1 MTQQSIKRRKMK
13 HAGRTVFTLIAII
26 VTLISVFPLLWMFVS
41 SFKEGKEVLR
51 ANPLR
56 FLPAEWI
63 RDNFTKLAEDRTYP
77 FWLSMRSTAFVSVSA
92 ALTSVTINSM
102 AGYAYARIDFSFK
115 RFLWRLT
122 ILSMYIPGLTILV
135 TSFVVVNNLGLLDSY
150 WVLILPGLASA
161 YSIFFFRQFFL
172 NMPMAT
178 EEAAL
183 IDGAGRFRIFL
194 SIFIPNAKSPY
205 VIMGTGAFLG
215 YWNSF
220 LWPAMTVTNQKYVQV
235 MQVIRSYNNVYAN
248 NYGVVLAGS
257 LLAALPPVILFLI
270 FQRYIVR
277 GLMISGIK

>member
-1 MTQQSIKRRKMK
+1 MQQKLTRRPKRHPMK
-13 HAGRTVFTLIAII
+13 TVFTLIAIL
-26 VTLISVFPLLWMFVS
+26 VTLISVFPLLWMFLS

-56 FLPAEWI
+56 FFPTAWI
-63 RDNFTKLAEDRTYP
+63 QENFTKLAEDKTYP
-77 FWLSMRSTAFVSVSA
+77 FWQSMRSTGFVAVTASLLSI
-92 ALTSVTINSM
+92 TINSM
-102 AGYAYARIDFSFK
+102 AAYAYARIDFTFK
-115 RFLWRLT
+115 RLLWRLT

-135 TSFVVVNNLGLLDSY
+135 TSFVVVNNLGMLDSY
-150 WVLILPGLASA
+150 WVLIMPGLAGA
-161 YSIFFFRQFFL
+161 YAIFFFRQFFL
-172 NMPMAT
+172 NMPMAV

-183 IDGAGRFRIFL
+183 IDGASRARIFI

-270 FQRYIVR
+270 FQRYIVK

>member
-1 MTQQSIKRRKMK
+1 MSNRARQ
-13 HAGRTVFTLIAII
+13 RTAVTAFTVIALIVSAIS
-26 VTLISVFPLLWMFVS
+26 LFPLVWMILS
-41 SFKEGKEVLR
+41 SFKQAKEVLK

-56 FLPAEWI
+56 FLPSVWVT
-63 RDNFTKLAEDRTYP
+63 DSYVKLFEDTTYP
-77 FWLSMRSTAFVSVSA
+77 FLQAMKSTVFVAVSA
-92 ALTSVTINSM
+92 ALLSITINSS
-102 AGYAYARIDFSFK
+102 AGYAYARLNFRGKTAMWRFSIF
-115 RFLWRLT
+115 T
-122 ILSMYIPGLTILV
+122 MYIPGITILV
-135 TSFVVVNNLGLLDSY
+135 TSFVVVNSLGMLDSY

-183 IDGAGRFRIFL
+183 IDGASRLRIFV
-194 SIFIPNAKSPY
+194 SVFIPNAKSPC

-220 LWPAMTVTNQKYVQV
+220 LWPAMTVTNTRYLQV
-235 MQVIRSYNNVYAN
+235 MQVIRSYNNMYAN

-257 LLAALPPVILFLI
+257 ALAALPPIIVFLI
-270 FQRYIVR
+270 FQRHIVR